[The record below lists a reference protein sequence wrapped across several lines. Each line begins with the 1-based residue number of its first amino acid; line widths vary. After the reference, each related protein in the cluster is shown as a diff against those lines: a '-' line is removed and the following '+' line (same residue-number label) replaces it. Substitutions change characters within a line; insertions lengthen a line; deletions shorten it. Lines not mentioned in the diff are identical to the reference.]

1 VSELYDDPNRQVVRP
16 DESAAWDEGEG
27 GTMHPGPK
35 GEEPDEALT
44 GTTLAASGDYEAM
57 TKDELIAL
65 AQSRG
70 ISPAN
75 ATMTKAE
82 LIAALD
88 AG

>member
-1 VSELYDDPNRQVVRP
+1 MSELLDDPNRQVVRP
-16 DESAAWDEGEG
+16 DQSAAWDEGEG

-35 GEEPDEALT
+35 AEEPEALS
-44 GTTLAASGDYEAM
+44 GTTLVTSEDYEAM

-75 ATMTKAE
+75 AAMSKAD
-82 LIAALD
+82 LIAALE